1 MRYSWIPTIVLH
13 LLPILSVLLTWN
25 KPWPAALERIIRVQ
39 VIASVLYV
47 PACSLCMGLDWPGFS
62 LSQFGLADLFAPLEG
77 EGLLLYG
84 GFLVTAS
91 AVTALAAFLRRKWKN
106 M

>member
-1 MRYSWIPTIVLH
+1 
-13 LLPILSVLLTWN
+13 
-25 KPWPAALERIIRVQ
+25 
-39 VIASVLYV
+39 
-47 PACSLCMGLDWPGFS
+47 MGLDWPGFS

-91 AVTALAAFLRRKWKN
+91 AVTALAAFLRRRRTEA
-106 M
+106 

>member
-13 LLPILSVLLTWN
+13 LLPTLSVLLTWN

-47 PACSLCMGLDWPGFS
+47 PACPLCMGLDWPGFS

-91 AVTALAAFLRRKWKN
+91 AVTALAAFLRRRRTEA
-106 M
+106 